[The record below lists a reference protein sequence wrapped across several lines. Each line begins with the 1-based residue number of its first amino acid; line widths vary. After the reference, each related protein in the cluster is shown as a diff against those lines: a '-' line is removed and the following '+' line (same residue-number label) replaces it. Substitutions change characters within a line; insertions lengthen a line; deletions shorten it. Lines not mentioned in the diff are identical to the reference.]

1 MHLARRMGTSRAQTP
16 SLGYEPYDPAFGRGY
31 DLGPLRILRVPAIL
45 MRSSRSHDRG
55 NSTVD
60 RGR

>member
-1 MHLARRMGTSRAQTP
+1 MGTSRAQTP